1 MVCTSAGDAPN
12 DENHTLLRTMFELIK
27 ANKKRLSNI
36 PDVLKKEGL
45 RIGNKSAAKYFQ
57 EVGQRGLFALDP
69 RSMEPSF
76 GKIQT
81 VFDESDAEHLSDN
94 ASESGVLVSENI
106 QGTFLNDTITVNAR
120 NPWGVHQHVHYW
132 TVVEAKGGNDTII
145 NDHQHAEGTL
155 SQRVHVLGGKG
166 VDSFVALAGGDESR
180 LSILDMEA
188 GETITTA
195 SEFNVVTERHRDTF
209 SVRNADGDYKV
220 WSAQVPEN
228 HTLQQLYDQSGNN
241 VFICVPEF

>member
-1 MVCTSAGDAPN
+1 MVCASEGDDPK
-12 DENHTLLRTMFELIK
+12 DLNHTRLKTMFELIK
-27 ANKKRLSNI
+27 ANQKGVSKI
-36 PDVLKKEGL
+36 PEVLKKEGL
-45 RIGNKSAAKYFQ
+45 YVGNKSAAKYFQ

-69 RSMEPSF
+69 RNLEPSF
-76 GKIQT
+76 EKIQT

-106 QGTFLNDTITVNAR
+106 QGTFLSDTITVNAR
-120 NPWGVHQHVHYW
+120 NPWGVHQHVNYW
-132 TVVEAKGGNDTII
+132 TVVEAGGGNDTII
-145 NDHQHAEGTL
+145 NAHQHEEGTL
-155 SQRVHVLGGKG
+155 TQMVRVVGGKG
-166 VDSFVALAGGDESR
+166 IDSFVALTGGDESH

-195 SEFNVVTERHRDTF
+195 PEFNVVTERYRDTF
-209 SVRNADGDYKV
+209 SVRNAEGDYKV